1 MNQKKFVPSLA
12 LVVAG
17 LILMTMNL
25 MAQDPVKLA
34 PDKLNVILEN
44 DTVRVFEAR
53 LKPGEKLGMH
63 SHPKNIAYFMSS
75 FKLKSTFPDGR
86 SVIIEKKAGDILWR
100 EPVRHAEENVGTTD
114 LVVLVLEF
122 KTFNTSE
129 NK

>member
-1 MNQKKFVPSLA
+1 MNQKKVVPSLA

-17 LILMTMNL
+17 LLLMAMNL

-34 PDKLNVILEN
+34 PDKLKVILEN

-63 SHPKNIAYFMSS
+63 SHPKSIAYFMSS
-75 FKLKSTFPDGR
+75 SKLKSTFPDGR

-129 NK
+129 KK

>member
-1 MNQKKFVPSLA
+1 MNRKKIAPSPA

-17 LILMTMNL
+17 LLLLTMKL

-63 SHPKNIAYFMSS
+63 SHPKSIAYFMSS
-75 FKLKSTFPDGR
+75 FRLKSTFPDGR
-86 SVIIEKKAGDILWR
+86 SVIIEKKPGDILWR
-100 EPVRHAEENVGTTD
+100 EPVRHSEENVGTTD

-122 KTFNTSE
+122 KTFNPSE
-129 NK
+129 KK